1 MKIPGGM
8 PKLIENPRNSTSKK
22 SKSLTKPKLNAQNQL
37 IFLTN

>member
-22 SKSLTKPKLNAQNQL
+22 SKSLTKPKLNEKPIN
-37 IFLTN
+37 IFN